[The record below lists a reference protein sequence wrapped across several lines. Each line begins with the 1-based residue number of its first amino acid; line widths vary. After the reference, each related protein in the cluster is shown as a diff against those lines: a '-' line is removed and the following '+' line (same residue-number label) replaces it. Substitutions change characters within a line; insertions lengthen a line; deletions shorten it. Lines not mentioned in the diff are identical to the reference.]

1 MASTILNRTPSSTGN
16 RKKWTLSIGTSPLK
30 AFEYLAAGI
39 PIIYTDIPPLR
50 EILENKIAIPI
61 DNSSDEFIK
70 ALKNLR
76 TYINDQKINES
87 YELTLESTYK
97 KRAASIYSFCN
108 NEF

>member
-1 MASTILNRTPSSTGN
+1 MIALTKLTYPFSEGN
-16 RKKWTLSIGTSPLK
+16 PDFSG
-30 AFEYLAAGI
+30 YLAAGV

-50 EILENKIAIPI
+50 EILENKISIPI

-87 YELTLESTYK
+87 YELALESTYK
-97 KRAASIYSFCN
+97 KRATSIYSFCN